1 MFYTNSRN
9 YTMKVEFKNDL
20 EKNLMHMTIV
30 APKRKFLN
38 EEKIIITWKDCQKTL
53 LDYSPPPK
61 YSLGECANKHLK
73 INNEYDNLL
82 KQTWTFSL
90 IPDKPKQNINIKPT
104 KTKAR
109 STRRKKNA

>member
-1 MFYTNSRN
+1 MNNRN
-9 YTMKVEFKNDL
+9 YTMKVEFENDL
-20 EKNLMHMTIV
+20 EKNLMYMTIT

-38 EEKIIITWKDCQKTL
+38 EKKIIITWKDCQKTL

-61 YSLGECANKHLK
+61 YSLGECADKYLK

-90 IPDKPKQNINIKPT
+90 IPDELKQNVNINST
-104 KTKAR
+104 KTK
-109 STRRKKNA
+109 TRVTKRKKNA

>member
-1 MFYTNSRN
+1 MNNRN
-9 YTMKVEFKNDL
+9 YTMKVEFENDL
-20 EKNLMHMTIV
+20 EKNLMYMTV
-30 APKRKFLN
+30 MTPKRKFLN
-38 EEKIIITWKDCQKTL
+38 EEKIIITWKDCQKIL

-61 YSLGECANKHLK
+61 YSLGKCANKYLK

-90 IPDKPKQNINIKPT
+90 IPDKPKEKIIIKSKPA

-109 STRRKKNA
+109 TTRRKKNA